1 MWAGCWMSQPLLLL
15 QHQARMSQ
23 QEATQQHSSKSGSH
37 SFKGECHSYSEGSI
51 PSEWYQDLAAKR
63 GRRGD
68 YKLDAINNQRIS
80 GDRKHREVTVLWRN
94 CLVMGCSPVALTHCR
109 AEEQHRTPSTGLWE
123 SSAGR
128 QHWPALI
135 SHILG
140 PKALPPSEAHQSL
153 VQPTVL
159 QLGEKPGLFTPACR
173 PQQEPLYLTSALDG
187 HWWLTSFLLAPF
199 AIRTCCTNSPKTTLP
214 TLIQIRSLLTF
225 LAIARLKLIQKV

>member
-1 MWAGCWMSQPLLLL
+1 MFGHKMRAGCWMSQPLLLL

-68 YKLDAINNQRIS
+68 YKLDAINNQRIF

-109 AEEQHRTPSTGLWE
+109 AGGAAQDSQHR
-123 SSAGR
+123 
-128 QHWPALI
+128 ALGKL
-135 SHILG
+135 S
-140 PKALPPSEAHQSL
+140 
-153 VQPTVL
+153 
-159 QLGEKPGLFTPACR
+159 
-173 PQQEPLYLTSALDG
+173 
-187 HWWLTSFLLAPF
+187 W
-199 AIRTCCTNSPKTTLP
+199 KTTLTCTDLP
-214 TLIQIRSLLTF
+214 HPGTKGFASLRGTSVLGSANCFAARRKARIIYSSMQTSAGTTLSYICSGRPLMADIFSPRTLCHKNLLYQLT
-225 LAIARLKLIQKV
+225 